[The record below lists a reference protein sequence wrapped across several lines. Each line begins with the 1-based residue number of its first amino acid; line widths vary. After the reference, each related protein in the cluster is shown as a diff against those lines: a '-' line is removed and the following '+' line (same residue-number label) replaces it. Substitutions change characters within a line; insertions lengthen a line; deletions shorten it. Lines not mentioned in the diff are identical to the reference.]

1 MTSIKISI
9 ITIFLTIIY
18 LLLSVSISSIIFN
31 YQSTGSL
38 IKENKAIIGSR
49 LIGQEF
55 TDISYFHNRPSANNY
70 KNNISG
76 SSNSPYYSE
85 ELQNIT
91 KERYEDFILENKTKL
106 LDVNLISES
115 ASGLDPHI
123 TYKSAL
129 SQIER
134 ISNTG
139 LITKDELISLIE
151 KAATPQ
157 ICNLFGT
164 KIVNVLEINL
174 KLRDIYAAKSR
185 TR

>member
-1 MTSIKISI
+1 MTSIKVSI

-18 LLLSVSISSIIFN
+18 ILLSVSISNIVFN

-38 IKENKAIIGSR
+38 IKENKTIIGSK

-55 TDISYFHNRPSANNY
+55 IESSYFHNRPSANNY

-76 SSNSPYYSE
+76 SSNLPYYSE
-85 ELQNIT
+85 ELKNIT
-91 KERYEDFILENKTKL
+91 KERYEDFISENKTKL
-106 LDVNLISES
+106 LDLNLISES

-134 ISNTG
+134 ISSTG
-139 LITKDELISLIE
+139 LITKDELISLVE
-151 KAATPQ
+151 KTSTPQ
-157 ICNLFGT
+157 ICGLFGT
-164 KIVNVLEINL
+164 KIVNVLELNL
-174 KLRDIYAAKSR
+174 KLRDLYAAKSR